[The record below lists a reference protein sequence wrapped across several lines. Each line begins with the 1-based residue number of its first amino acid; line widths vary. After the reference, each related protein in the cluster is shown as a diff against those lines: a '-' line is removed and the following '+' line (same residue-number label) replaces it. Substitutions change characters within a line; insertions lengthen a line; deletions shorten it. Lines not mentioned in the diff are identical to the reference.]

1 MSEGK
6 IDTPSP
12 CPHLNCLNRTLNFE
26 PNPDIAGNG
35 VVIGFVGT
43 AYLVFVLLLAHYFV
57 AYDPKCPPPKQLC
70 WLLIILLWGTWK
82 LYFAFIDDHYYSG
95 STSANTRWQFG
106 QVLPVLLLAAPLANM
121 LGVFTSGEAVTGKDQ
136 EEEVFVAVVWVHVSV
151 LLPFSLLQLAF
162 ATDAGYETTLYSL
175 SGWNVSILDYFFQ
188 EGNIYFI
195 LFNYPFVGFAT
206 ILAGS
211 AAESWWKRPVTT
223 KGRVLRNIY
232 FWLLCFALHGGYLT
246 IMYFPNV
253 LWAKF
258 VWTGGATVSIV
269 ALYIFASFMN
279 LRRRE
284 RRRGTRP
291 SDVD

>member
-1 MSEGK
+1 MQRAVSTFMSKDLYSEASWML
-6 IDTPSP
+6 P
-12 CPHLNCLNRTLNFE
+12 
-26 PNPDIAGNG
+26 
-35 VVIGFVGT
+35 
-43 AYLVFVLLLAHYFV
+43 YLS
-57 AYDPKCPPPKQLC
+57 
-70 WLLIILLWGTWK
+70 
-82 LYFAFIDDHYYSG
+82 YS
-95 STSANTRWQFG
+95 
-106 QVLPVLLLAAPLANM
+106 
-121 LGVFTSGEAVTGKDQ
+121 
-136 EEEVFVAVVWVHVSV
+136 VAVVWVHVSV

-258 VWTGGATVSIV
+258 VWTGGATVCIV

-284 RRRGTRP
+284 RRRGTRS